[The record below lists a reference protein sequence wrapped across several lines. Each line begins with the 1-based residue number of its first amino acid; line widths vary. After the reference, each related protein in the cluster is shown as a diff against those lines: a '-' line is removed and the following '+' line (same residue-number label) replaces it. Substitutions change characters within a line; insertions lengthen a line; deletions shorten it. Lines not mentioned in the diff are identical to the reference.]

1 MKGNRKLTE
10 EQVHEIRCLNR
21 QRVHYRGL
29 AELYSLDNIANKYGI
44 GRTTVLNLIDGISYQ
59 DIPEHWCEDDQAEK
73 S

>member
-21 QRVHYRGL
+21 RRVHYRGL

-44 GRTTVLNLIDGISYQ
+44 GRTTVLNVIDGISYQ
-59 DIPEHWCEDDQAEK
+59 DIPDKWCEDEAK
-73 S
+73 